1 MPEILG
7 CSKWKWLW
15 CGSGSTF
22 GVEKELVFLLES
34 TFKCFVLWVG
44 CEIVVLLSM
53 VPHFLSMWKCRSIF
67 WDLNVLFNLLFWTIG
82 RKNAVDGKFVFY
94 GYPETIVLHH
104 WKNPPELESGF
115 RFTWLPTFAFRK
127 FSCSSNFRGNRHW
140 SVLGWICICFLR

>member
-1 MPEILG
+1 MGLARD
-7 CSKWKWLW
+7 SVL
-15 CGSGSTF
+15 
-22 GVEKELVFLLES
+22 EKELVFLLES

-94 GYPETIVLHH
+94 GYPETICASPLKKPTGVRIWVPLHLTSH
-104 WKNPPELESGF
+104 ICTSQIFLLAAILEGIDIEVFWVGF
-115 RFTWLPTFAFRK
+115 VFV
-127 FSCSSNFRGNRHW
+127 S
-140 SVLGWICICFLR
+140 